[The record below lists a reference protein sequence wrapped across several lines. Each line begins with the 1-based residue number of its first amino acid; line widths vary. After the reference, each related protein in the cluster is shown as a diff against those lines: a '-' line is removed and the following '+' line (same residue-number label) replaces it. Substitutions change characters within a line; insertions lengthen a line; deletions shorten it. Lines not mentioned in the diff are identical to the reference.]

1 MHSSTIHPRNNLENF
16 PLKEKRQSC
25 YLFEGIV
32 LGNKHLFN
40 NYITKTS
47 YEDVFGGRGGGGG
60 GGGEEF
66 SFLCG
71 LT

>member
-1 MHSSTIHPRNNLENF
+1 
-16 PLKEKRQSC
+16 LKEKRQSC